1 MIDAAIML
9 GGGKKIKSIL
19 KGSKD
24 VNSVAIIVMLV
35 LFFIL
40 RVLVVQY
47 TYNKVA
53 PRLISNLGNPKQQF
67 KPLTFEEA
75 LLFTLLITFLF

>member
-35 LFFIL
+35 LFFI
-40 RVLVVQY
+40 
-47 TYNKVA
+47 
-53 PRLISNLGNPKQQF
+53 
-67 KPLTFEEA
+67 
-75 LLFTLLITFLF
+75 